1 MGSPAAAW
9 SVSGSRVSLQAGAL
23 VGVVNVTPDSF
34 SDGGD
39 YADTDAAIARG
50 LELMAE
56 GAALVD
62 VGGESTRPGARPVP
76 EDEEMRRLMPVVIG
90 LVSAGATVSVD
101 TYKPAVAR
109 EALSAG
115 AVVVN
120 DVTGFRDPSMV
131 EVVAASDCGVVAMH
145 MQGTPVDM
153 HVAPSYD
160 DVVAEVTEYLLGR
173 VEALRAAG
181 VDEARIAIDP
191 GIGFGKRAHHS
202 IDLLANLD
210 RIAAH
215 GLPVMVGT
223 SRKGFLGKLVS
234 EDTRQ
239 NRDLATAVTNALAYA
254 RGARLF
260 RVHDVIR
267 SRDALRVAAAIVANQ
282 EWDEWLQA

>member
-173 VEALRAAG
+173 VEALQAAG